1 MKEINISQRSWHYFL
16 ARFGDTYSRRDL
28 SDICSYRQAVA
39 MGGSFFAFIASICVG
54 LTISTGD
61 ALAWV
66 VSGFVNGWLIEPNV
80 IASAALGICMLA
92 AILTASGIIVL
103 GLNFAYKAIRGTSPS
118 VLGQAYESWKDK
130 YCVKVN
136 IVP

>member
-1 MKEINISQRSWHYFL
+1 MKEITISRKSWHYFL
-16 ARFGDTYSRRDL
+16 ARFGDTYHRRDL

-39 MGGSFFAFIASICVG
+39 IGGSFFTFVTSVCVG

-66 VSGFVNGWLIEPNV
+66 ASGFMNGWLIEPNV

-92 AILTASGIIVL
+92 AILTAAGIIVL
-103 GLNFAYKAIRGTSPS
+103 GMNFIYKLLRGNSPS
-118 VLGQAYESWKDK
+118 VLSQAYESWKDK